1 MFAILVSCYASIC
14 LLSILSSL
22 FEWSFILSYFDLFC
36 SICLCFTSL
45 YFTLFSLVLF
55 FHSYILLYI
64 ISLCFALLYALLSSF
79 RFSSAF
85 QFTLFMLRIYLP
97 FRSLYALFYPTL
109 LYFHSTIFPF
119 ALHCFVSL
127 HYLTSVCFVLYY
139 RAVFSLFFL
148 VQFPFRF

>member
-1 MFAILVSCYASIC
+1 MFAILVSCYASMY

-55 FHSYILLYI
+55 LHSYILLYI
-64 ISLCFALLYALLSSF
+64 ISLCFALCFAFLIPLL
-79 RFSSAF
+79 FSLPVYFVHAQDLS
-85 QFTLFMLRIYLP
+85 LP

-127 HYLTSVCFVLYY
+127 HYLTSVCFVLYH
-139 RAVFSLFFL
+139 RALFSLFFL